1 MKATLRQKKAAQKVM
16 WFKLISGENKLT
28 PRANSN
34 NYLIEIPNQLTT
46 KVRLHFGLVFGGI
59 SLLISSKK

>member
-1 MKATLRQKKAAQKVM
+1 M

-34 NYLIEIPNQLTT
+34 NYPIEIPNQLTT